1 MHGHRLS
8 FESFKDQWRW
18 NETKVCAHF
27 HPMVWLNGFLISENW
42 VGTLPNLPSWSMLY
56 TNGIASGQTWKP
68 PFWVRKWA
76 CCAISPTTATKK
88 TSSPYADHKHD
99 PFLEIRSQSSTKMCL
114 LHQLQERNEAVMM
127 VVWNPVFTWPW
138 IATVGYALGLS
149 GYKYEQAVS
158 KGSIWTISVVH
169 PGTFQ
174 VQ

>member
-1 MHGHRLS
+1 MEVKWDQGLRSFSSNGLAKWLS
-8 FESFKDQWRW
+8 DLRELGWDSSEPAILVHVIHKWYSFW
-18 NETKVCAHF
+18 
-27 HPMVWLNGFLISENW
+27 S
-42 VGTLPNLPSWSMLY
+42 NLK
-56 TNGIASGQTWKP
+56 TTI
-68 PFWVRKWA
+68 WVRKWA

-158 KGSIWTISVVH
+158 RGSIWTISVVH